1 MSNELQRS
9 IAAIRT
15 GQETLYRFIT
25 ANDVG
30 STNAHQAGFYISPK
44 AATFLFDR
52 KGQKGQN
59 MERIVKIAWPGGRV
73 MENKFSY
80 YGRGT
85 RNECRITRFG
95 RDFLYFSDKYVGSLL
110 VLVRNDPENY
120 SAFILD
126 VEEDIDGFYEYFNL
140 PLTATW
146 GILLGSEVEENSVQR
161 CLEAVL
167 TKFSSMPSTDEMAQS
182 ARDCVCSS
190 GFKTDSVDSLLLRWI
205 DVEYRL
211 FKLFEEKIYR
221 ADYSAPFASCQAL
234 IDFANKILNRRK
246 SRAGKSLE
254 LHLAAIFREQEIP
267 FQAQPIIDIEGYK
280 RPDFLFP
287 SAEAY
292 KDASFPTSEITF
304 LAAKTTCK
312 DRWRQILQE
321 ADRLPVKYLF
331 TLQPCVSERQFE
343 EMEKAEV
350 RLVIPKDNFKNFSGK
365 IRPRLLSLADFC
377 AMLKR

>member
-1 MSNELQRS
+1 MSSELQRS
-9 IAAIRT
+9 IAAILT

-30 STNAHQAGFYISPK
+30 STNTHQAGFYISPK
-44 AATFLFDR
+44 ATSFLFSQKR
-52 KGQKGQN
+52 EKGKN
-59 MERIVKIAWPGGRV
+59 MERFVKVAWPDGRII
-73 MENKFSY
+73 ENKFSY

-85 RNECRITRFG
+85 RNECRVTRFG
-95 RDFLYFSDKYVGSLL
+95 KDFPYLSDRYVGCLL
-110 VLVRNDPENY
+110 VLVKNDQENY

-140 PLTATW
+140 PLTAIW
-146 GILLGSEVEENSVQR
+146 GILLGSEVRENSVQR
-161 CLEAVL
+161 CLEDFL
-167 TKFSSMPSTDEMAQS
+167 TKFSSMPSTDEMAQC

-190 GFKTDSVDSLLLRWI
+190 GFKPDGVDSQLLRWI
-205 DVEYRL
+205 EVEYRL

-221 ADYSAPFASCQAL
+221 EKYSAPFASCQEL

-254 LHLAAIFREQEIP
+254 LHLEAIFKEQEIP
-267 FQAQPIIDIEGYK
+267 YQAQPVIEKCK

-292 KDASFPTSEITF
+292 NDTSFPTSKITF

-312 DRWRQILQE
+312 DRWRQILEE

-331 TLQPCVSERQFE
+331 TLQPCVSEKQFE
-343 EMEKAEV
+343 EMEQVKV
-350 RLVIPKDNFKNFSGK
+350 QLVIPKSNFKNFSEK
-365 IRPRLLSLADFC
+365 IRPKLLSLADFC
-377 AMLKR
+377 AQLKQ